1 MADATK
7 KKAKRKDNSSVIAI
21 SIIVI
26 ILAVG
31 IIFTFFAVKNSS
43 KTGIVEKPEVS
54 ISIGA
59 ESSENAQ
66 QFTAKMSFE
75 GNVEAIEKINDA
87 EYRKIVAE
95 ALNAV
100 GYEKLTSD
108 ESVLYVKEAMKEKLS
123 EKLKEDGATDFEIKD
138 VYIEKLIGNKY
149 PTNSPQKPNKNP
161 NNPNSL
167 SVTDMFKNKK

>member
-1 MADATK
+1 MANAINK
-7 KKAKRKDNSSVIAI
+7 KNKKKDNSNIIVI
-21 SIIVI
+21 SIIFI
-26 ILAVG
+26 ILAIG
-31 IIFTFFAVKNSS
+31 IFFTFKAVNSS

-54 ISIGA
+54 ISIG
-59 ESSENAQ
+59 SSNSENAQ

-75 GNVEAIEKINDA
+75 GNVSEIEKISDA

-108 ESVLYVKEAMKEKLS
+108 ESVAYVKEAMKEKLS
-123 EKLKEDGATDFEIKD
+123 EKLKTDGADDFEIKD
-138 VYIEKLIGNKY
+138 VYVEKLLGNKY
-149 PTNSPQKPNKNP
+149 TVNSPQKPQKNP
-161 NNPNSL
+161 NNPNSM